1 MGSDL
6 IQHAAKAFGDR
17 LIADR
22 MSLAVAEAD
31 EEMKPILNLINTLYM
46 ATIMVKNI
54 SADLCAQLGPQAL
67 AICESFGITDTMLS
81 APIALD
87 WVGYNSYDNQ
97 GELMTEK
104 EWDDNVRN
112 A

>member
-1 MGSDL
+1 MRSN
-6 IQHAAKAFGDR
+6 AA
-17 LIADR
+17 
-22 MSLAVAEAD
+22 E
-31 EEMKPILNLINTLYM
+31 
-46 ATIMVKNI
+46 
-54 SADLCAQLGPQAL
+54 LCALLGPQAL
-67 AICESFGITDTMLS
+67 ALSESFGITDTMLS

-104 EWDDNVRN
+104 EWDENVRN

>member
-1 MGSDL
+1 M
-6 IQHAAKAFGDR
+6 
-17 LIADR
+17 
-22 MSLAVAEAD
+22 
-31 EEMKPILNLINTLYM
+31 
-46 ATIMVKNI
+46 
-54 SADLCAQLGPQAL
+54 QAL

-81 APIALD
+81 APIGNTSKAVSKKMIFIRYVSALD

-104 EWDDNVRN
+104 EWDENVRN

>member
-1 MGSDL
+1 MFQLYLVTILEKNLSWFVISGIL
-6 IQHAAKAFGDR
+6 
-17 LIADR
+17 
-22 MSLAVAEAD
+22 
-31 EEMKPILNLINTLYM
+31 KPEDINPVKTL
-46 ATIMVKNI
+46 
-54 SADLCAQLGPQAL
+54 SADLCAQLGPQSL

-104 EWDDNVRN
+104 EWDENVRN
-112 A
+112 V